1 MLGLDSAIGTAYFD
15 GVQLEKG
22 TVANP
27 YNLIENSSFERGTD
41 YWSLTAT
48 TDVDGIVSDGN
59 DAMVL
64 KYRMTVIEAKKFIKP
79 FP

>member
-59 DAMVL
+59 DGNGF
-64 KYRMTVIEAKKFIKP
+64 KIQNDSYRSKEIY
-79 FP
+79 